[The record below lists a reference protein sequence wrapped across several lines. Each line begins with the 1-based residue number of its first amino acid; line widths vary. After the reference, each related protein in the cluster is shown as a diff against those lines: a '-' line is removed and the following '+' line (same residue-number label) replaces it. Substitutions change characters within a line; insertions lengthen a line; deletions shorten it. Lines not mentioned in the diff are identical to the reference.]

1 MLRFLSIRSRPLP
14 RCALLGCTAIVLT
27 GCSGLGDTLSRNF
40 GMTRDAPDEF
50 SVTTQAPLAMPPD
63 YSIRPPEPGAP
74 RPQDMPDRQQAEQA
88 LIPQTALT
96 PQTGQMSPGQ
106 EALVAAAGPPAPA
119 NIRAAIAQDHSLNN
133 PGESFADR
141 LMFWRSAPKP
151 GIVVDPTKEAQ
162 RLRQNAALGQ
172 SPELGETPIIQPK
185 PRGWLQGI
193 F

>member
-1 MLRFLSIRSRPLP
+1 MLRFLGSRSRPLAH
-14 RCALLGCTAIVLT
+14 CVLLGGVAIALA
-27 GCSGLGDTLSRNF
+27 GCSGDTLARNF
-40 GMTRDAPDEF
+40 GLTRDSPDEF

-74 RPQDMPDRQQAEQA
+74 RPQDVPDRQQAEQA

-106 EALVAAAGPPAPA
+106 EALLAAVGPAPA
-119 NIRAAIAQDHSLNN
+119 NIRAEIAQDRSLNN

-141 LMFWRSAPKP
+141 LMFWRPAPQP

-185 PRGWLQGI
+185 PRGWLEGI

>member
-1 MLRFLSIRSRPLP
+1 MLRFLRTRSRPLP
-14 RCALLGCTAIVLT
+14 RCALLGCAAIALT

-40 GMTRDAPDEF
+40 GLTRDAPDEF
-50 SVTTQAPLAMPPD
+50 SVTTQVPLAMPPD
-63 YSIRPPEPGAP
+63 YSIRPPQPGAP
-74 RPQDMPDRQQAEQA
+74 RPQDVSDRQQAEQA

-96 PQTGQMSPGQ
+96 PQTGEMSPGQ
-106 EALVAAAGPPAPA
+106 EALLAAAGPAAPA
-119 NIRAAIAQDHSLNN
+119 NIRAEIARDRSLNN
-133 PGESFADR
+133 PGESFADQ
-141 LMFWRSAPKP
+141 LMFWRAAPQP

-185 PRGWLQGI
+185 PRGWLEGI

>member
-1 MLRFLSIRSRPLP
+1 MLRFLGSRWRPLSH
-14 RCALLGCTAIVLT
+14 CALLGGAAIALV

-40 GMTRDAPDEF
+40 GLTRDSPDEF

-63 YSIRPPEPGAP
+63 YSIRPPLPGAP
-74 RPQDMPDRQQAEQA
+74 RPQDVPDRQQAEQA

-96 PQTGQMSPGQ
+96 PQTAQMSPGL
-106 EALVAAAGPPAPA
+106 EALRAAGGPPAPA
-119 NIRAAIAQDHSLNN
+119 NIRAEIARDRSLNN
-133 PGESFADR
+133 PGESFADQ
-141 LMFWRSAPKP
+141 LMFWRPAPLP

-162 RLRQNAALGQ
+162 RLRQNSALGQ